1 MPYKFFF
8 ILGALTLLSSCSSIN
23 KKDCDKD
30 MMSLGLSQG
39 RAGSSKK
46 YTDELRKVCSGKNP
60 NIDLESYEKGF
71 YTGWMQYCLPN
82 KAFEKR
88 YYELK
93 DSESSIISKI
103 EDLRPNISK
112 SASAL
117 EDYNQLSKELESVRR
132 DLIQTEIEGR
142 KDNFKF
148 L

>member
-1 MPYKFFF
+1 
-8 ILGALTLLSSCSSIN
+8 
-23 KKDCDKD
+23 

-82 KAFEKR
+82 KAFEMGKRDDRYASFCPPEREEQFRERYLVGKR